1 MRENEGCSGPAA
13 AEASL
18 LRPSG
23 AKALFLFAHGAGAGV
38 LHPFMETTARDLADR
53 DIATLRY
60 PFPYMVEGRR
70 RPDRQPVL
78 IDSVRAAHAAAR
90 QQYAD
95 LPLFAGGK
103 SMGGRMTS
111 LAVAERPLPGV
122 EGIIFL
128 GFPLHRPGE
137 ESEARAKHLR
147 SVELPMLFVQGTR
160 DRLAAIDRIER
171 VCAELGN
178 RATLHVVEGAD
189 HGFAVLK
196 RSGRTAEEVHS
207 GIAAAVAEWIDA
219 RLTIGPVQK

>member
-1 MRENEGCSGPAA
+1 MTGNDGGSGRAA
-13 AEASL
+13 AEAPV
-18 LRPSG
+18 LRPPG
-23 AKALFLFAHGAGAGV
+23 ARALFLFAHGAGAGV
-38 LHPFMETTARDLADR
+38 HHRFMENTARDLADR
-53 DIATLRY
+53 DVATLRY
-60 PFPYMVEGRR
+60 PFPYMAEGRR

-78 IDSVRAAHAAAR
+78 IDSVRAAHATAR
-90 QQYAD
+90 QEYPD

-128 GFPLHRPGE
+128 GFPLHRPGDA
-137 ESEARAKHLR
+137 SEARAEHLWK
-147 SVELPMLFVQGTR
+147 VDLPMLFVQGTR

-171 VCAELGN
+171 VCEERGS

-196 RSGRTAEEVHS
+196 RSGRTADEVRS
-207 GIAAAVAEWIDA
+207 EIADAVTEWIDA
-219 RLTIGPVQK
+219 RLTIGPVQE